1 MKQANLIFKDNTPFS
16 LDFDD
21 FYFNSKDGLNES
33 KFVYS
38 EAFEFEENDTFIIA
52 ESGFGIGL
60 NFFLTLKRFL
70 QAKKRPKKLFY
81 TSIEGFYI
89 EKDKLREIYQ
99 KLGFYEEFK
108 EILEAFLKFYPK
120 AKKGYYRFY
129 FKDCFLDLIFD
140 DIAILRELDFNAD
153 VWFLDGFSP
162 SKNSAMFDENF
173 IAQVAR
179 LSKTNTQICTF
190 SASSA
195 LQKNLIKYGFEIQKT
210 KGFRKREMIKAFLRK
225 EYPTLDKEAY
235 F

>member
-1 MKQANLIFKDNTPFS
+1 M
-16 LDFDD
+16 
-21 FYFNSKDGLNES
+21 
-33 KFVYS
+33 
-38 EAFEFEENDTFIIA
+38 
-52 ESGFGIGL
+52 
-60 NFFLTLKRFL
+60 
-70 QAKKRPKKLFY
+70 
-81 TSIEGFYI
+81 
-89 EKDKLREIYQ
+89 
-99 KLGFYEEFK
+99 
-108 EILEAFLKFYPK
+108 
-120 AKKGYYRFY
+120 
-129 FKDCFLDLIFD
+129 DLIFD

-235 F
+235 FQRIPSLYKNKSSHHRFGHMWCNFSL